1 MAAKTV
7 KTIEDVKN
15 KIETHL
21 DKIDIDKIDF
31 GEVKMSNE
39 TKAFELT
46 NEKELEELIKNMNT
60 FINKLKVKKEQS
72 KTEKINNKLINEL
85 KNGGQNAE
93 LLAQIFNK

>member
-15 KIETHL
+15 KIETNL

-85 KNGGQNAE
+85 QNGGQNAE

>member
-15 KIETHL
+15 KIETNL

-46 NEKELEELIKNMNT
+46 NEKELEELIENMNT

-85 KNGGQNAE
+85 QNGGQNAE